1 MPIKVLLI
9 EDNLDHLEIS
19 KRILQK
25 AGGDYEVDSASDSR
39 EALQK
44 IFAGPYDVILCD
56 YRLLEVTALDILR
69 EMNRKDID
77 TPFIVVTALGS
88 EKIAVDMMKEG
99 AYDYLIKDVLY
110 SDTLDIVI
118 KKAIERYRNKKE
130 KEGLQKEIREAYNKL
145 KETQDQLIQS
155 EKLSALGQLASGVA
169 HEVRNPLG
177 IIMQGIDY
185 LENKIANKESDIQD
199 TLTMLKASVKRA
211 NRIIGSLLDFSR
223 AASLDLNPE
232 DLNGI
237 LESSLSLVKVRFKF
251 ENINIVVETKND
263 LPRVMA
269 DKNKLEQVF
278 INILLNA
285 MQSMPEGGKIVIR
298 AFERE
303 EESFQNDIGKKIPL
317 NSLQPGEKVVMVEI
331 EDSGPGVPEENLKKI
346 FDPFFSTKGPN
357 GGVGLGLSISRN
369 IINMHKGGIYLESQL
384 GKGTKVTV
392 VLKIAEG

>member
-19 KRILQK
+19 KRILQR

-44 IFAGPYDVILCD
+44 IFAGFYDVILCD
-56 YRLLEVTALDILR
+56 YRLLEVTALDMLR
-69 EMNRKDID
+69 EMNRKNID

-118 KKAIERYRNKKE
+118 RKAIERYRNKKE

-155 EKLSALGQLASGVA
+155 EKLSAVGQLASGVA

-211 NRIIGSLLDFSR
+211 DRIIGSLLDFSR

-232 DLNGI
+232 DLNSI
-237 LESSLSLVKVRFKF
+237 LESSLNLVKVRFKF
-251 ENINIVVETKND
+251 ENINIVMETKND
-263 LPRVMA
+263 LPRVLA

-298 AFERE
+298 TFERE
-303 EESFQNDIGKKIPL
+303 GESFQNDIGKKIPL
-317 NSLQPGEKVVMVEI
+317 SGLRPGEKVVMVEI

-346 FDPFFSTKGPN
+346 FDPFFSTKGPK
-357 GGVGLGLSISRN
+357 GGAGLGLSISRN

-384 GKGTKVTV
+384 GKGTKVTI